1 MDTHPKH
8 LPADER
14 RAVTV
19 ESVVALAGSQNPSE
33 ITTAAIAKH
42 MNLTQ
47 GALFRHFPNKEAIW
61 QAVME
66 WVAERLLARID
77 RSAQGIESPL
87 AAMEAMFMSHIE
99 FVAEHPG
106 VPRMMFGELQRAES
120 TPAKRM
126 VQTLIQRYGERLHRL
141 IEKGKAS
148 GELSPSL
155 DNEAAATLFIGTI
168 QGLVMQSLLAGDV
181 GRMHRDA
188 PRVFAIYR
196 RGIRVRNEKLP
207 LQGRTLALLA
217 VIIPLLVLFIYV
229 GLRSGPLAPVAV
241 TVASVESQAI
251 TPALFGIGTVEAR
264 YTYKIGPTF
273 AGRVKRLEVH
283 VGDQVKAGQVLG
295 EMEPVDLD
303 DRVRSQESVFKRAEA
318 ALREAE
324 ARQAYAQTQARRYEQ
339 LFAVRSTSE
348 EIVTTKRQ
356 ELQIADAAL
365 SAAREDIARA
375 RSDREALVAQRSN
388 LRLIAPVDGVVA
400 VRDADPGTTIVAGQA
415 VVEVIDPKSLW
426 INVRFDQIS
435 ASGLA
440 GGCRLIS
447 SCVRVVAR
455 P

>member
-1 MDTHPKH
+1 M
-8 LPADER
+8 
-14 RAVTV
+14 
-19 ESVVALAGSQNPSE
+19 
-33 ITTAAIAKH
+33 
-42 MNLTQ
+42 
-47 GALFRHFPNKEAIW
+47 
-61 QAVME
+61 
-66 WVAERLLARID
+66 
-77 RSAQGIESPL
+77 
-87 AAMEAMFMSHIE
+87 
-99 FVAEHPG
+99 
-106 VPRMMFGELQRAES
+106 
-120 TPAKRM
+120 KR
-126 VQTLIQRYGERLHRL
+126 
-141 IEKGKAS
+141 
-148 GELSPSL
+148 
-155 DNEAAATLFIGTI
+155 
-168 QGLVMQSLLAGDV
+168 
-181 GRMHRDA
+181 
-188 PRVFAIYR
+188 
-196 RGIRVRNEKLP
+196 LP
-207 LQGRTLALLA
+207 LQSRTLALLA
-217 VIIPLLVLFIYV
+217 VIVPLLALFIYV

-241 TVASVESQAI
+241 TLVTVESRAV

-303 DRVRSQESVFKRAEA
+303 DRVRSQDSAFKRAEA

-365 SAAREDIARA
+365 AAAREDIARA
-375 RSDREALVAQRSN
+375 RSDREGLVAQRSN

-440 GGCRLIS
+440 GGLPARIVLRSRGGQTLKGRVLRVEPKADAVTEETLAKVTFDNKPEPLPPVGELAEVTVDLPTLPAAPLIPNAAVQREGDKVGVWQIVDGDLRFSPVKLGASDLDGYVQVREGLKNGDQVVTYSEKALTARSRIHVVDRLPGVS
-447 SCVRVVAR
+447 R
-455 P
+455 